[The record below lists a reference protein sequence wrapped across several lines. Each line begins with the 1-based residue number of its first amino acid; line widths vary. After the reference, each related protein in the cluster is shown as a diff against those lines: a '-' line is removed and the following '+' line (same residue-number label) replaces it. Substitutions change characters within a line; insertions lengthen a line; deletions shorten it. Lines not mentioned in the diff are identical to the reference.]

1 MNTTMSMVDQDYLRQ
16 QLEWVNTRMKALDR
30 IAFKLT
36 EMKKIAEY
44 AKDNELASVETQDLN
59 TKLKILQLE
68 VIDLDK
74 KSRVFWMD
82 CQ

>member
-1 MNTTMSMVDQDYLRQ
+1 MVDQDYLRQ

-44 AKDNELASVETQDLN
+44 AKDNELASVEAQDLN
-59 TKLKILQLE
+59 TKLKMLQLE

>member
-1 MNTTMSMVDQDYLRQ
+1 MNTTMSMADQDYLRQ

-44 AKDNELASVETQDLN
+44 AKENELASVEAEDLN
-59 TKLKILQLE
+59 TKLKILQLCK
-68 VIDLDK
+68 LSCNK
-74 KSRVFWMD
+74 
-82 CQ
+82 C

>member
-1 MNTTMSMVDQDYLRQ
+1 MNKTMSMVDQDYLRQ

-30 IAFKLT
+30 ITLKLT

-44 AKDNELASVETQDLN
+44 AKENELTSVEAQDLN
-59 TKLKILQLE
+59 TKLKLLQLE